1 MAATSFPILAPLALI
16 ELADTAVTNTAVA
29 NASASS
35 GAVTLY
41 YVEIDNTANTATSYL
56 KMARSAS
63 ATPSSTSPDTIM
75 SVPGGT
81 KQYFAFGTGLDQD
94 YITYWATS
102 TAANGTS
109 QTAPTTA
116 ITVRFLLNNSA

>member
-1 MAATSFPILAPLALI
+1 MAATSFPLLTPLADI
-16 ELADTAVTNTAVA
+16 EIVDTAVTNTAVA

-35 GAVTLY
+35 GTVTLY

-56 KMARSAS
+56 KMVRAAS

-75 SVPGGT
+75 SVPGST
-81 KQYFAFGTGLDQD
+81 KQHFIFGTGMTQT

-116 ITVRFLLNNSA
+116 ITVRFLLNNA